1 MIKSKFIINGKITG
15 KNVTIGDKVHIM
27 KKKTNTTGLTTL
39 ERILIPSILRKES
52 DYKSLIVTN
61 DLKKKVQLTQDEIKK
76 FELRTEGQ
84 SLVWNEKG
92 AKSIIEYDLTEF
104 EKLEIKLALQ
114 KLDQEKKLSSEL
126 ISLYDKFVK

>member
-1 MIKSKFIINGKITG
+1 MA
-15 KNVTIGDKVHIM
+15 
-27 KKKTNTTGLTTL
+27 KKTDTIGLTTL
-39 ERILIPSILRKES
+39 ERILIPNILKKES
-52 DYKSLIVTN
+52 DYKSLIVTS

-92 AKSIIEYDLTEF
+92 AKSIVQYELTEF

-114 KLDQEKKLSSEL
+114 KLDEEKKLSAEL
-126 ISLYDKFVK
+126 ISLYEKFAK

>member
-1 MIKSKFIINGKITG
+1 
-15 KNVTIGDKVHIM
+15 M
-27 KKKTNTTGLTTL
+27 KKQPLTTGLTVL
-39 ERILIPSILRKES
+39 ERILIPNILKKES

-92 AKSIIEYDLTEF
+92 SKCITQYSFTEF

-114 KLDQEKKLSSEL
+114 KLDEEKKLSVEL
-126 ISLYDKFVK
+126 ISLYEKFVK